1 MSLLADLL
9 SRKKPGSPSPDGTKT
24 SSPLNVPPTLTKARG
39 GIPAKVRKLNNRYV
53 IVGVVCFVFIVLG
66 AFLASK
72 SGMLRSVAQKKL
84 PLPPQTVQQ
93 PPPAPFKAA
102 SSGSAPP
109 QAVSTPPQTALAPQP
124 AEQVKARISLEEPPA
139 HVPVLQK
146 KKIRPH
152 KGKKV
157 RSAPPKAAVKAKPT
171 PGEASPAEKVE
182 RPQQQASVKP
192 GQKVAAPRK
201 IDTAA
206 RDSLL
211 YAARSAEQASD
222 WKTALSS
229 YRRAQE
235 IDPDDYKMLSNMAAV
250 LNNLGMFDEAVLEAE
265 KALAKKPDY
274 VPALI
279 NAAIG
284 YSSRGNT
291 QKALR
296 HFTHASAIEP
306 GNRSLI
312 INLGILHERSG
323 NFDDALATYRPLA
336 GSGDPLALM
345 GIGRSYERK
354 GNKGESIRVYR
365 QIMALPNASLAMKKE
380 AKGKIVRL
388 EE

>member
-9 SRKKPGSPSPDGTKT
+9 SRKKPGASPDGAKT
-24 SSPLNVPPTLTKARG
+24 SSPLNVPPTLSKARG
-39 GIPAKVRKLNNRYV
+39 GIPANVRKLNNRYV
-53 IVGVVCFVFIVLG
+53 IIAVVCVVFIALG

-72 SGMLRSVAQKKL
+72 SGVLRSVAEKKP
-84 PLPPQTVQQ
+84 PLPPQALQQQQ
-93 PPPAPFKAA
+93 PVPFKAA
-102 SSGSAPP
+102 SSIAAAPLAVSAPTE
-109 QAVSTPPQTALAPQP
+109 QA
-124 AEQVKARISLEEPPA
+124 KARITLEEPPA

-146 KKIRPH
+146 KKIRSH
-152 KGKKV
+152 KAKKV
-157 RSAPPKAAVKAKPT
+157 KCPPPKAAVKSLPT
-171 PGEASPAEKVE
+171 PSAVSPAEKVE
-182 RPQQQASVKP
+182 RPQQQTSIKP
-192 GQKVAAPRK
+192 GQKVVASRK

-211 YAARSAEQASD
+211 YAARSAEQVSD
-222 WKTALSS
+222 WKMALSS

-250 LNNLGMFDEAVLEAE
+250 LNNLGMFDDAVIEAE
-265 KALAKKPDY
+265 KALVKKPDY

-336 GSGDPLALM
+336 SSGDPLVLNGM
-345 GIGRSYERK
+345 GRVYERK
-354 GNKGESIRVYR
+354 GNKGEAIRIYR
-365 QIMALPNASLAMKKE
+365 QIMALSNASPAMKKE
-380 AKGKIVRL
+380 AKGKIARL